1 MNSWAQSNQSSLITR
16 RSTFTLYILQS
27 ILEPTGETRMAN
39 VTLKG
44 NPVKLVGNE
53 VKVGETAPDFKTQK
67 SDLSDYT
74 LSSSAGKTRILLSIP
89 SLDTP
94 VCDAETKRFNEEASK
109 VPGVEIACISM
120 DLPFA
125 MKRWCGAAGVDKITT
140 ASDHRD
146 GSFGRN
152 YGVLIEGGPFDRV
165 HARAV
170 FVVGPDDKL
179 KYVEYVSEIANHP
192 DYDAVLAAAK

>member
-1 MNSWAQSNQSSLITR
+1 
-16 RSTFTLYILQS
+16 
-27 ILEPTGETRMAN
+27 
-39 VTLKG
+39 
-44 NPVKLVGNE
+44 
-53 VKVGETAPDFKTQK
+53 
-67 SDLSDYT
+67 
-74 LSSSAGKTRILLSIP
+74 
-89 SLDTP
+89 
-94 VCDAETKRFNEEASK
+94 
-109 VPGVEIACISM
+109 M

-146 GSFGRN
+146 ASFGKN

-192 DYDAVLAAAK
+192 DYDAALAAAK